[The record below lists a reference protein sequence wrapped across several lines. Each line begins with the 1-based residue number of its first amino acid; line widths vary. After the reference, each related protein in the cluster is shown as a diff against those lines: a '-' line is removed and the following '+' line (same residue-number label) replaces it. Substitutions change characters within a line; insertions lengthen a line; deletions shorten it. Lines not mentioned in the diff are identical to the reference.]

1 LATFDSILFNAA
13 IIILPICLFEIIGNG
28 YGVERI
34 NRQRAV
40 RGRWFIA
47 LTNALTALF
56 CVTHP
61 IRLLEDSFDLRLLP
75 FLVSFIYGNL
85 ASGFAV
91 TGAILIWQY
100 VAKPSD
106 FAYTAAAFG
115 MLTPICMLISFRAG
129 PLFGTRFS
137 YPLLLTFICLGTLFG
152 LNYIFLLFDS
162 APPQP
167 QAWFHFLFFNALHIA
182 LIWIVALLLE
192 HIRAN
197 AVLRQKLVRSEK
209 LSVLSE
215 LAAAVAHEI
224 RNPMTVARGFMQ
236 LLSRSEVDE
245 EKKLTYTSMVIE
257 EIDRAEKIITDY
269 LSFAKPQALHVKPID
284 LRDAVQKAIQVIA
297 PYAAARGVEVQCEMN
312 HQAMPLLADMDRL
325 VQSVVNICKHGI
337 DTMPIGGMLQL
348 RLAPQS
354 HNIVLEVED
363 EGAGMTEEEI
373 SRLGTPFYAMDTEG
387 TGLSMM
393 VAYRIVESLQ
403 GQVEVRSIL
412 GKGTTFTISLPRLR
426 P

>member
-1 LATFDSILFNAA
+1 LVTFDSILFNAA

-34 NRQRAV
+34 DRQRAV

-47 LTNALTALF
+47 ATNSLTALF

-75 FLVSFIYGNL
+75 FLISFIYGNQT
-85 ASGFAV
+85 SGFAV
-91 TGAILIWQY
+91 ACTILIWQY
-100 VAKPSD
+100 AAEPSN
-106 FAYTAAAFG
+106 FAFAAVSFG
-115 MLTPICMLISFRAG
+115 MLTPICMLVSCHAA
-129 PLFGTRFS
+129 PLFGTRFT
-137 YPLLLTFICLGTLFG
+137 YPLLLTCICLGTLYG
-152 LNYIFLLFDS
+152 LNCFFTLFDA

-167 QAWFHFLFFNALHIA
+167 LEWFHFLFYNVFHLA
-182 LIWIVALLLE
+182 LIWLVALLLE

-197 AVLRQKLVRSEK
+197 AVMRQKLVRSEK

-245 EKKLTYTSMVIE
+245 EKKRTYTSMVIE

-284 LRDAVQKAIQVIA
+284 LRDAVRKAIQVIA
-297 PYAAARGVEVQCEMN
+297 PYAAARGVEVRCEMN
-312 HQAMPLLADMDRL
+312 HAAMPLLADLDRL
-325 VQSVVNICKHGI
+325 VQGVVNICKHGI
-337 DTMPIGGMLQL
+337 DAMPAGGMLRL
-348 RLAPQS
+348 RLMPQAN
-354 HNIVLEVED
+354 NIVLTVED
-363 EGAGMTEEEI
+363 EGEGMTEEEI

-403 GQVEVRSIL
+403 GQVEVHSIPS
-412 GKGTTFTISLPRLR
+412 KGTTFTISLPRLR